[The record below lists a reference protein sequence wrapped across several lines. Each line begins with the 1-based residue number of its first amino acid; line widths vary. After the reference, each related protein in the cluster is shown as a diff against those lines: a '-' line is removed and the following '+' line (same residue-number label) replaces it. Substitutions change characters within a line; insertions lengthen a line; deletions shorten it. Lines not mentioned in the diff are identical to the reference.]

1 MNLEHPR
8 LHPSFSHFN
17 FHDSSTQCQSPV
29 YTRDTPRPSWSS
41 STFPQRSIMHI
52 FIASV
57 NISSQTSCT
66 NGPTYRFTGTT
77 HIQDKTHTTYV
88 LPTKLPSSIS
98 GRHKCPLS
106 RTTCHT
112 RLLLTERAT
121 PTFGHGLANRSRQS
135 RLFQS
140 KSLKSM
146 PKSRW
151 LRIRYG
157 ARSVHA

>member
-1 MNLEHPR
+1 M
-8 LHPSFSHFN
+8 
-17 FHDSSTQCQSPV
+17 
-29 YTRDTPRPSWSS
+29 
-41 STFPQRSIMHI
+41 PQ
-52 FIASV
+52 
-57 NISSQTSCT
+57 T
-66 NGPTYRFTGTT
+66 GPHTGTT

-88 LPTKLPSSIS
+88 LPTKLPSSLS

-157 ARSVHA
+157 ARSVQAEMRKQSHCETILTQKLCMLTSPM